1 MIREKRNAV
10 IEGAKLCIEN
20 GGILTAW
27 LTLDYGGAGQGFGG
41 FALALSKDF
50 LHQDPPREG
59 VFCGQFLLRVLQIA
73 GVEEWSALPGRT
85 IRADAEDTKI
95 HGIGHIVKNDW
106 FYPAELAAQVF
117 PEKER

>member
-1 MIREKRNAV
+1 MREKKNAV
-10 IEGAKLCIEN
+10 IESARLCIER

-41 FALALSKDF
+41 YALALSSDF
-50 LHQDPPREG
+50 RRQDPPREG

-85 IRADAEDTKI
+85 IRADAEHTKI
-95 HGIGHIVKNDW
+95 HGIGHIVKDDW
-106 FYPAELAAQVF
+106 LYPERLAAEVF
-117 PEKER
+117 PKEGR